1 MLRADI
7 DTKGLER
14 QLMSMAKD
22 FGESNEAAV
31 CRWGVHVC
39 RELVLH
45 TQAWGMDGKSPLQRQ
60 RDAIRKDVNRAVF
73 GVSEPKY
80 TSIVDSG
87 KLSGLKIK
95 GSLVTFTPDRVLKT
109 PDEVVDFVNLN
120 RTSRKARV
128 PKMKMNLKAIAKTQD
143 VNKAITIKN
152 KRSGAAKGG
161 WIGAGKA
168 IGAKQRNG
176 SKITIG
182 KNVASYAHKL
192 ASGGTAQL
200 TRSKWNPIG
209 KIINNVPYVA
219 TEHVLKKSDSI
230 RAISEGGQKMK
241 TWYESIITKR
251 LKRKR
256 KRK

>member
-1 MLRADI
+1 VIRADI

-73 GVSEPKY
+73 GVSESKY
-80 TSIVDSG
+80 TSIIDTG
-87 KLSGLKIK
+87 KLTGLKIK
-95 GSLVTFTPDRVLKT
+95 GTLVTFTPDRVLRT
-109 PDEVVDFVNLN
+109 PEEVVDFVNLN

-143 VNKAITIKN
+143 VNKAVTIKN
-152 KRSGAAKGG
+152 QRSGAAKGG

-168 IGAKQRNG
+168 IGAKQRKG

-182 KNVASYAHKL
+182 KNVASYAHKFTD
-192 ASGGTAQL
+192 GGSCQL
-200 TRSKWNPIG
+200 IRSEWNPIG
-209 KIINNVPYVA
+209 KIVNNVPYVS

-230 RAISEGGQKMK
+230 RSIKDGGAKMISWYKAIMDRK
-241 TWYESIITKR
+241 

-256 KRK
+256 K